1 VEIVSWRKKISCFIV
16 LHFYFKFIQDNKNSP
31 LKLPIYGPKGDQ
43 GPPGMI
49 GIKGEKGEPG
59 IAGIPGLFK

>member
-1 VEIVSWRKKISCFIV
+1 MYYI
-16 LHFYFKFIQDNKNSP
+16 HFYFKFIQDNKNSP